1 MLYVFVTAFVLGF
14 VISIP
19 IGAVGQLMIHRA
31 LKYGLSAGLSI
42 GLFSA
47 LLDATYCELA
57 LIGISLV
64 INSVEIRLLVQGM
77 GLIVLLYFGYKNF
90 RPKKEL
96 SVIDDNSSTTSTN
109 NHEQKWT
116 SHLKYFP
123 VVLMATVSNPTM
135 LAFWVNMA
143 QVLRSSVLTN
153 AGVREFT
160 LFSVGVGLG
169 SALCQYIVLQT
180 IRHARLFRLP
190 KSRAFIQWVSAFIFM
205 FTMAYFIYQ
214 FFKELLLNK
223 M

>member
-19 IGAVGQLMIHRA
+19 IGAVGQLMINRA

-180 IRHARLFRLP
+180 IRQARLFRLP
-190 KSRAFIQWVSAFIFM
+190 KSRVFIQWVSAFIFM

>member
-1 MLYVFVTAFVLGF
+1 MLHVFVTAFVLGL

-19 IGAVGQLMIHRA
+19 IGAVGQLMINRA
-31 LKYGLSAGLSI
+31 MKYGLSAGLMI

-64 INSVEIRLLVQGM
+64 INSVEIRSLVQGM

-96 SVIDDNSSTTSTN
+96 SVTDDNSSTTPSN

-143 QVLRSSVLTN
+143 QVLRSSVLTD

-180 IRHARLFRLP
+180 IRHVRLFHLP
-190 KSRAFIQWVSAFIFM
+190 KRRVVIQWVSASIFM
-205 FTMAYFIYQ
+205 FTMAYFIYH